1 MIDFGPVERMLRP
14 LRAADGAEREGSRGW
29 IEGVKRRLGLVTLED
44 DAAARLRQWEHDHL
58 TADDLPAAPMRDYL
72 HVAWPEPR
80 PAWPSSGYMDGGLA
94 AASPAST
101 NERDRRVFTE
111 RLGTED
117 PEPEVLYECDCCERP
132 NVPEKLKGI
141 GYLCDDCLTSW
152 TWDYGRYPG
161 EDEPANHHAGRTCPF
176 KIPA

>member
-1 MIDFGPVERMLRP
+1 MRMIAPSLCRSQHIGQFG
-14 LRAADGAEREGSRGW
+14 GAHCTPGQFEALLSGCYAG
-29 IEGVKRRLGLVTLED
+29 D
-44 DAAARLRQWEHDHL
+44 DVPPQ
-58 TADDLPAAPMRDYL
+58 DYQ
-72 HVAWPEPR
+72 EPI
-80 PAWPSSGYMDGGLA
+80 
-94 AASPAST
+94 
-101 NERDRRVFTE
+101 
-111 RLGTED
+111 
-117 PEPEVLYECDCCERP
+117 LYECDCCERP